1 MTDELNITEE
11 QTLDGVEATVEETAT
26 EEAQGIESW
35 LTEDEPEVKQENDVL
50 PNAVKDLYAEIQ
62 ALKAEKQKPTQQE
75 EEKPAEKAATLAEMQ
90 RLLDQ
95 RDQAAK
101 QEKMLEANYNACA
114 AVIDSYLD
122 GVDVSINKVC
132 GEDNAN
138 KEFLINY
145 AEESLQLA
153 ILKTRIQAEA
163 AGKVLIPKDIERIG
177 KEHAKKFVSVLK
189 KFGKDPTGPETK
201 AGAISTAVKPS
212 SLNAVERIN
221 FQKEYAKAKQEGK
234 LTYQM
239 AVKAREMGLN
249 LNK

>member
-1 MTDELNITEE
+1 
-11 QTLDGVEATVEETAT
+11 
-26 EEAQGIESW
+26 
-35 LTEDEPEVKQENDVL
+35 
-50 PNAVKDLYAEIQ
+50 
-62 ALKAEKQKPTQQE
+62 
-75 EEKPAEKAATLAEMQ
+75 
-90 RLLDQ
+90 
-95 RDQAAK
+95 
-101 QEKMLEANYNACA
+101 MLEANYNACA

-138 KEFLINY
+138 KEFLVNY

-177 KEHAKKFVSVLK
+177 KEHAKKFVPILK
-189 KFGKDPTGPETK
+189 KFEKGSTPQETK
-201 AGAISTAVKPS
+201 AGTIGTVVKPS
-212 SLNAVERIN
+212 SINAAERMK
-221 FQKEYAKAKQEGK
+221 FQKEYAAAKQDGK

-239 AVKAREMGLN
+239 AVKAREMGLS

>member
-1 MTDELNITEE
+1 MTNELNITEE
-11 QTLDGVEATVEETAT
+11 QQTLDAVEATTEETAT
-26 EEAQGIESW
+26 EEAQGLEKW
-35 LTEDEPEVKQENDVL
+35 LTEDEPEIEQENDVL
-50 PNAVKDLYAEIQ
+50 PNAVKDLYTEIQ
-62 ALKAEKQKPTQQE
+62 ALKTEKQKPAE
-75 EEKPAEKAATLAEMQ
+75 EEKPVEKPATLAEMQ

-132 GEDNAN
+132 GDDNTN
-138 KEFLINY
+138 KKFLVDY

-153 ILKTRIQAEA
+153 ILKNRIQAEA
-163 AGKVLIPKDIERIG
+163 AGRVLIPKDIERIG

-189 KFGKDPTGPETK
+189 KFEKGSTPQEIK
-201 AGAISTAVKPS
+201 AGAIGTAVKPS
-212 SLNAVERIN
+212 SLNAAERIN
-221 FQKEYAKAKQEGK
+221 FQKEYQRARQEGK
-234 LTYQM
+234 VTYQM

>member
-1 MTDELNITEE
+1 MTDELNITED
-11 QTLDGVEATVEETAT
+11 QILDGAEATEEETVT
-26 EEAQGIESW
+26 EEAQGIENW

-50 PNAVKDLYAEIQ
+50 PSAVKDLYAEIQ

-90 RLLDQ
+90 KLLDQ
-95 RDQAAK
+95 RDQTAR

-122 GVDVSINKVC
+122 SVDVSINKVC

-138 KEFLINY
+138 KEFLVNY
-145 AEESLQLA
+145 AQESLQLA

-163 AGKVLIPKDIERIG
+163 AGKVLIPENIERIG

-189 KFGKDPTGPETK
+189 KFEKGSTPQETK
-201 AGAISTAVKPS
+201 AGAIGTAVKPS
-212 SLNAVERIN
+212 SINAAERMK
-221 FQKEYAKAKQEGK
+221 FQKEYAAAKQDGK

-239 AVKAREMGLN
+239 AVKAREMGLS

>member
-1 MTDELNITEE
+1 MTDELNVTED
-11 QTLDGVEATVEETAT
+11 QILDGTEVTTEETAT
-26 EEAQGIESW
+26 EEPQGIESW
-35 LTEDEPEVKQENDVL
+35 LTEDEPQAKQEDNVL
-50 PNAVKDLYAEIQ
+50 PNAVKDLYAEIE
-62 ALKAEKQKPTQQE
+62 ALKAEKQKPAQQE
-75 EEKPAEKAATLAEMQ
+75 EKPTEKPATLAEMQ
-90 RLLDQ
+90 KLLDQ
-95 RDQAAK
+95 RDQMVK

-132 GEDNAN
+132 GEDNPN
-138 KEFLINY
+138 KDFLVNY

-163 AGKVLIPKDIERIG
+163 AGKILTPKDVERIG

-189 KFGKDPTGPETK
+189 KFEKGGTPQETK
-201 AGAISTAVKPS
+201 AGAIGTAVKPS
-212 SLNAVERIN
+212 SLNAAERIN
-221 FQKEYAKAKQEGK
+221 FQKEYARARQEGK

>member
-11 QTLDGVEATVEETAT
+11 QTLDEVEATVEETVT
-26 EEAQGIESW
+26 EEPQGIESW
-35 LTEDEPEVKQENDVL
+35 LTEDEPEAKQENDVL
-50 PNAVKDLYAEIQ
+50 PNVVKDLYAEIQ
-62 ALKAEKQKPTQQE
+62 ALKAEKQKPIEE

-138 KEFLINY
+138 KEFLVNY

-153 ILKTRIQAEA
+153 ILKNRIQAEA
-163 AGKVLIPKDIERIG
+163 AGKILVPKDIERIG

-189 KFGKDPTGPETK
+189 KFGKDPAGAETK
-201 AGAISTAVKPS
+201 AGAIGTAVKPS

-221 FQKEYAKAKQEGK
+221 FQKEYARAKQEGK

>member
-1 MTDELNITEE
+1 MTDELNITED
-11 QTLDGVEATVEETAT
+11 QILDGAEATEEETVT
-26 EEAQGIESW
+26 EEAQGIENW
-35 LTEDEPEVKQENDVL
+35 LTEDEPEAKQENDVL

-62 ALKAEKQKPTQQE
+62 ALKAEKQKPTE

-90 RLLDQ
+90 KLLDQ
-95 RDQAAK
+95 RDQTAR

-138 KEFLINY
+138 KEFLVNY

-189 KFGKDPTGPETK
+189 KFEKGSIPQETK
-201 AGAISTAVKPS
+201 AGAIGTVVKPS
-212 SLNAVERIN
+212 SINAAERMK
-221 FQKEYAKAKQEGK
+221 FQKEYAAAKQDGK

-239 AVKAREMGLN
+239 AVKAREMGLS

>member
-11 QTLDGVEATVEETAT
+11 QTLDGAEETT
-26 EEAQGIESW
+26 EETVTEEPQGIESW
-35 LTEDEPEVKQENDVL
+35 LTEDEPEVQQENDVL
-50 PNAVKDLYAEIQ
+50 PNVVKDLYAEIQ
-62 ALKAEKQKPTQQE
+62 ALKAEKQKPTE

-122 GVDVSINKVC
+122 DVEVSINQIC
-132 GEDNAN
+132 GENSIY
-138 KEFLINY
+138 KTFLIER
-145 AEESLQLA
+145 AEESLELS
-153 ILKTRIQAEA
+153 ILKAQREA
-163 AGKVLIPKDIERIG
+163 AKTGKVLTPEDIKRINQV
-177 KEHAKKFVSVLK
+177 HAKKFVPK
-189 KFGKDPTGPETK
+189 FKEFGKGFTPPETK
-201 AGAISTAVKPS
+201 AGAIGTAVKPS

-221 FQKEYAKAKQEGK
+221 FQKEYARAKQEGK

>member
-11 QTLDGVEATVEETAT
+11 QTLDGAEATVEETVT
-26 EEAQGIESW
+26 EEPQGIESW
-35 LTEDEPEVKQENDVL
+35 LTEDEPEVQQENDVL
-50 PNAVKDLYAEIQ
+50 PNVVKDLYAEIQ
-62 ALKAEKQKPTQQE
+62 ALKAEKQKPTE

-138 KEFLINY
+138 KEFLVNY

-153 ILKTRIQAEA
+153 ILKSRMQAEA
-163 AGKVLIPKDIERIG
+163 AGKILVPKDIERIG
-177 KEHAKKFVSVLK
+177 KEHAKKFISVLK
-189 KFGKDPTGPETK
+189 KFGKDSAAPETK
-201 AGAISTAVKPS
+201 AGAIGTAVKPS

-221 FQKEYAKAKQEGK
+221 FQKEYARAKQEGK

>member
-1 MTDELNITEE
+1 MTDELNITED
-11 QTLDGVEATVEETAT
+11 QILDGTEATVEETVV
-26 EEAQGIESW
+26 EEAQGIENW
-35 LTEDEPEVKQENDVL
+35 LTEDEPEAKQENDVL

-62 ALKAEKQKPTQQE
+62 ALKAEKQKPAE

-90 RLLDQ
+90 KLLDQ
-95 RDQAAK
+95 RDQTAR

-138 KEFLINY
+138 KEFLVNY

-177 KEHAKKFVSVLK
+177 KEHAKKFVPILK
-189 KFGKDPTGPETK
+189 KFEKGSTPQETK
-201 AGAISTAVKPS
+201 AGAIGAVVKPS
-212 SLNAVERIN
+212 SINAAERMK
-221 FQKEYAKAKQEGK
+221 FQKEYAAAKQDGK

-239 AVKAREMGLN
+239 AVKAREMGLS